1 MGSLKIKLFFLENFP
16 EVRARRDTVNER
28 KWRWEDRKALS
39 HKSDSSW
46 QIRYFWRCWSAT
58 VNETAPST
66 HPRIELANMLTTL
79 TKQGLIYE
87 IRKAELEGANLAN
100 LVSCPAKVTEPRT
113 LGQLRLPLA
122 ISTKEST
129 TVGYGKSWNISRI
142 GPGGSEDDLGRHNK
156 AVREPH
162 NEKQR

>member
-1 MGSLKIKLFFLENFP
+1 
-16 EVRARRDTVNER
+16 
-28 KWRWEDRKALS
+28 
-39 HKSDSSW
+39 
-46 QIRYFWRCWSAT
+46 
-58 VNETAPST
+58 
-66 HPRIELANMLTTL
+66 MLTTL

-87 IRKAELEGANLAN
+87 IRKAELERANLAN